1 MKIVSEVYN
10 EVGKAFVN
18 AGVGMNIAAMVAW
31 LFTKEAIAWWVL
43 PFGICVGIVQ
53 VLAGAWFIQAA
64 HRVNKT
70 EDNING

>member
-1 MKIVSEVYN
+1 
-10 EVGKAFVN
+10 
-18 AGVGMNIAAMVAW
+18 MNIAAMVAW

-43 PFGICVGIVQ
+43 PFGFCVGIVQ

-70 EDNING
+70 EDNTDG